1 MYKRINITL
10 PESTVLLMERVAGKG
25 DRSRLVDDAL
35 KQYLRGA
42 TKKSLKKR
50 IKEGSV
56 RRFERDRALAE
67 DWFLIDEEVWPKDR
81 RR

>member
-1 MYKRINITL
+1 
-10 PESTVLLMERVAGKG
+10 MERVAGKG
-25 DRSRLVDDAL
+25 DRSRLIDEAL

-42 TKKSLKKR
+42 TMKSLKKR

-67 DWFLIDEEVWPKDR
+67 EWFLLDEEAWSKDQGR
-81 RR
+81 